1 MMSLI
6 NSLSSPVV
14 RGEVD
19 LFKVPPTDTTVE
31 SSFFAEFKPVVNI
44 QDSDA
49 KIEFRI
55 SGNSTQY
62 LDLNDSFLFLTV
74 KIVDKDGNNLTSN
87 DISTA
92 NNFLHSLFSQVDL
105 YINNQLISTSNN
117 CYAYKAYVESLLS
130 YGSDYMKSQGPCA
143 MFFKDTNKK
152 KIDDSNVGFKKRKEY
167 VKDSKH
173 VELVGKLKLDLC
185 SQSRY
190 ILNDTNVCISLTK
203 NNDAFSLFYLPTS
216 TSDPKD
222 LNPKV
227 KFLDASFFVRKHVL
241 YPSIAISHQKLLES
255 GMSAHYP
262 LTLSDVKQYTI
273 PSGNQS
279 FIEENIFIGRVP
291 SRIVIGLVSNAAFN
305 GDYRLDPYYF
315 DHFNLNY
322 ISVTVN
328 NMPIPIRGLNMD
340 FNKGQYML
348 PYYMLHA
355 SLGMTCENQ
364 GLMFDRDEYVN
375 GNVLFAYDLNDI
387 SSSDSTLVLEN
398 SGSVRIELKFSK
410 PVGEAVTCI
419 IYSESQA
426 MINIHKYRQAV
437 IS

>member
-14 RGEVD
+14 RGQVD

-31 SSFFAEFKPVVNI
+31 STFFAEFKPVVNI

-74 KIVDKDGNNLTSN
+74 KVVDKDGSNVTSN
-87 DISTA
+87 DISTV
-92 NNFLHSLFSQVDL
+92 NNFMHSLFSQVDL
-105 YINNQLISTSNN
+105 YINNQLISTTNN

-143 MFFKDTNKK
+143 MFFKDTNKN
-152 KIDDSNVGFKKRKEY
+152 KIDDTNEGFKKRKAY
-167 VKDSKH
+167 IKDSRH
-173 VELVGKLKLDLC
+173 VELVGKLKIDLC
-185 SQSRY
+185 SQNRY

-203 NNDAFSLFYLPTS
+203 NNDAFSLLYVPTS
-216 TSDPKD
+216 ASDPKD
-222 LNPKV
+222 LSPKV

-241 YPSIAISHQKLLES
+241 YPSIAISHQKLLE
-255 GMSAHYP
+255 GGVSAHYP
-262 LTLSDVKQYTI
+262 LTLADIKQYTI

-279 FIEENIFIGRVP
+279 FIEENIFLGRVP
-291 SRIVIGLVSNAAFN
+291 SRIVIGLVSNASFN
-305 GDYRLDPYYF
+305 GDYRLDPYLF

-340 FNKGQYML
+340 FSKGQYML

-355 SLGMTCENQ
+355 SLGMTSENQ

-387 SSSDSTLVLEN
+387 SSSDPTLVLEN
-398 SGSVRIELKFSK
+398 SGSVRIELKFAK
-410 PVGEAVTCI
+410 PVAEAVTCI

-426 MINIHKYRQAV
+426 MINIDKYRQAV